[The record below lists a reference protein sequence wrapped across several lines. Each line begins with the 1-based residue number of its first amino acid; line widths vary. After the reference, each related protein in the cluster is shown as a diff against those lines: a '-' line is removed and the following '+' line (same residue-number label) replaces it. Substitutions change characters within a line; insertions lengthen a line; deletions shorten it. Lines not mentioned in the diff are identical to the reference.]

1 MAAKR
6 DYYEVLGVSRNAD
19 AGTIKKAYRKLAKK
33 YHPDT
38 NPGDKQA
45 EKSFEEVTEAYTIL
59 SDPEK
64 KRLYDQFG
72 HSAFDGSGAGQNP
85 HGNPFENAGGGYQE
99 YHFESGNMDD
109 IFGDMFDHIFHGR
122 QSGGFQNS
130 GFESGG
136 FGKNGFYR
144 QGFDSSQFVRKGQD
158 LRAEVS
164 ITFEEAAFGCDKV
177 IHLQSPDGRGS
188 TQSLRFI
195 YRRALK
201 QEKV

>member
-45 EKSFEEVTEAYTIL
+45 EKSFKEVTEAYTIL

-85 HGNPFENAGGGYQE
+85 HGNPFEMQE
-99 YHFESGNMDD
+99 EAIRST
-109 IFGDMFDHIFHGR
+109 I
-122 QSGGFQNS
+122 
-130 GFESGG
+130 
-136 FGKNGFYR
+136 
-144 QGFDSSQFVRKGQD
+144 
-158 LRAEVS
+158 LRAEIWTILSEICFIILITADSPAVS
-164 ITFEEAAFGCDKV
+164 KTVDLKAEDLAKMDFT
-177 IHLQSPDGRGS
+177 GRGL
-188 TQSLRFI
+188 TAVSL
-195 YRRALK
+195 
-201 QEKV
+201 

>member
-45 EKSFEEVTEAYTIL
+45 EKSFKEVTEAYTIL

-122 QSGGFQNS
+122 QSTPSKPLFKCCFVHLARGKALPRGDAGDDTPELKQAERAS
-130 GFESGG
+130 LPTERIQIPVRLFEHQLM
-136 FGKNGFYR
+136 GFY
-144 QGFDSSQFVRKGQD
+144 QPG
-158 LRAEVS
+158 
-164 ITFEEAAFGCDKV
+164 AAPCF
-177 IHLQSPDGRGS
+177 
-188 TQSLRFI
+188 
-195 YRRALK
+195 
-201 QEKV
+201 